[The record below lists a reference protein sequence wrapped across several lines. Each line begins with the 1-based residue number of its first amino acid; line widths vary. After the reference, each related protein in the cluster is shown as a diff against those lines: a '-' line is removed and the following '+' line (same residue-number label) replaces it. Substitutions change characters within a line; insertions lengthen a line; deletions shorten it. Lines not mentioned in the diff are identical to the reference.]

1 MTITWTPEGSETP
14 RTLQDLG
21 QVAALSITELH
32 SCRQAVE
39 HALGIVDRA
48 LAVRATTQLFEK
60 EASRFRHDRVSGNI
74 KSVTHV

>member
-14 RTLQDLG
+14 RSLQDLG
-21 QVAALSITELH
+21 QVADLLVTELRT
-32 SCRQAVE
+32 CRQAVE

-48 LAVRATTQLFEK
+48 LAVTQLFEK